1 MKTVILSSDNT
12 NIIQGDF
19 FIISSDSSRE
29 EEKNTHKKSTPDPNN
44 GISESFDF
52 SFVCLIKKEEKK
64 TNYRNTQHRK
74 TIADNKRKY
83 YRKAQCSCSIVILY
97 TAHTHSLDP
106 YPVNFEKKKSDVK
119 SPQMTTERKKPEP
132 RSN

>member
-64 TNYRNTQHRK
+64 RIIETHNT
-74 TIADNKRKY
+74 
-83 YRKAQCSCSIVILY
+83 
-97 TAHTHSLDP
+97 
-106 YPVNFEKKKSDVK
+106 EK
-119 SPQMTTERKKPEP
+119 QLRITRENTTEKHSVHV
-132 RSN
+132 RS